1 MEKLLLENFDE
12 KLAFELL
19 KKENF
24 DSDVIKV
31 DWTYE
36 EGLEERDFEKIN
48 KIKWENNLEDYKMAV
63 HYYLEENSID
73 GIRDEINEKELYLV
87 NRVLKEYTDYQENS
101 DEYERISEKLYEV
114 VIENFK
120 EDYAIEDLLSYSE
133 VSELTIFVEKKEK
146 FGTLENELDRSS
158 VFKDYEALKKDLE
171 FERQFNGVTFLIQS
185 QGYELE
191 DFYDK
196 EKVKNSKF
204 LTSLHEN
211 LDELE
216 GGALFFSKIGT
227 NALDAIELQSTK
239 ENIAV
244 PKEIYV
250 GFFDFCNGS
259 GTCDIE
265 LEKDIILNR
274 EDILILSD
282 FNNET
287 NMYLIQ
293 ETFGLI
299 DTEQRINFKTT
310 DEKGFEMH
318 EVNVDKVL
326 EKASKYLEYK
336 MEKEEEMEYE

>member
-24 DSDVIKV
+24 GSDIIKV

-73 GIRDEINEKELYLV
+73 GIRNEINEKELYLV
-87 NRVLKEYTDYQENS
+87 NRVLKEYTNYQENS
-101 DEYERISEKLYEV
+101 DEYERMSEKLYEV

-146 FGTLENELDRSS
+146 YGTLENELDRTT
-158 VFKDYEALKKDLE
+158 VFTDYMALKNDLE
-171 FERQFNGVTFLIQS
+171 FERKFNGVTFLIQS

-191 DFYDK
+191 DLYDK
-196 EKVKNSKF
+196 EKIASSKF

-211 LDELE
+211 LEEFE

-227 NALDAIELQSTK
+227 NALDAIELQTTN
-239 ENIAV
+239 ENIVV

-259 GTCDIE
+259 GVCDIE
-265 LEKDIILNR
+265 LEKDIVLNK
-274 EDILILSD
+274 EDVLILSD

-326 EKASKYLEYK
+326 EKASKYLEYE

>member
-1 MEKLLLENFDE
+1 M
-12 KLAFELL
+12 
-19 KKENF
+19 
-24 DSDVIKV
+24 
-31 DWTYE
+31 
-36 EGLEERDFEKIN
+36 
-48 KIKWENNLEDYKMAV
+48 
-63 HYYLEENSID
+63 
-73 GIRDEINEKELYLV
+73 
-87 NRVLKEYTDYQENS
+87 
-101 DEYERISEKLYEV
+101 SEKLYEV

-227 NALDAIELQSTK
+227 NALDVIELQSTK

-259 GTCDIE
+259 GVCDIE
-265 LEKDIILNR
+265 LEKDIVLNK
-274 EDILILSD
+274 EDVLILSD

-299 DTEQRINFKTT
+299 DTEQRINFKIT

-326 EKASKYLEYK
+326 EKASKYLEYE